1 MGIYDIILL
10 AIALAMDCLTLSIVC
25 GVIVRQYLWRTIL
38 QTAILFGLFQ
48 MLMPLLGW
56 MGVGLF
62 DKWIEPIGHWIAFG
76 LLTMI
81 GVKMIYEAC
90 HEEEEPHLAPKK
102 LLAQLMMAVATSIDA
117 LAVGISMRCTNFQ
130 EGRQLILPLTIIGAV
145 SFLFTMIGYLT
156 GIRFGN
162 LVAKRMKPEI
172 LGGGI
177 LILLGIKVLLS
188 S

>member
-25 GVIVRQYLWRTIL
+25 GVLVRQYLWKTII
-38 QTAILFGLFQ
+38 QTAFLFGLFQ

-62 DKWIEPIGHWIAFG
+62 NQWIEPIGHWIAFG
-76 LLTMI
+76 LLTII
-81 GVKMIYEAC
+81 GVKMIVEAF
-90 HEEEEPHLAPKK
+90 HEEEEPHLAPQK

-117 LAVGISMRCTNFQ
+117 LAVGISMRCTNFL
-130 EGRQLILPLTIIGAV
+130 EGQQLILPLTIIGAV
-145 SFLFTMIGYLT
+145 SLLFTIMGYFT

-162 LVAKRMKPEI
+162 LVAKRIKPEI
-172 LGGGI
+172 LGGTI
-177 LILLGIKVLLS
+177 LILLGIKVLLNS
-188 S
+188 